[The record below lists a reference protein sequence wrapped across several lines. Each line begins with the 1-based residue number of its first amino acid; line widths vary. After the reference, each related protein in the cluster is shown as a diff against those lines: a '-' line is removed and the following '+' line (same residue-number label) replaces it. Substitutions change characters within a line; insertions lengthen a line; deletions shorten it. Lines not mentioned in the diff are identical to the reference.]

1 LLRERAFS
9 QTVYAAAA
17 CCERFDEAALFAAV
31 SVGADVT
38 LGAPTMA

>member
-9 QTVYAAAA
+9 ETVYVAAA
-17 CCERFDEAALFAAV
+17 CCERLDEAALFAAV

-38 LGAPTMA
+38 AGEPTMA